1 MSYTTEK
8 GIQVRTYPNLCRFF
22 NYDEVRSVILGKNI
36 GDLFDILEDFITDR
50 KDEIEHG
57 GERILY
63 DLFGTPVLNKTQ
75 TNTSEQQE
83 EKYNKPPK
91 TPKELFE
98 KKEYQ
103 SIFPLLQD
111 RNSIK
116 SVPSLDLEG
125 LCNFLYK
132 ICIDTKC
139 IQHIHSEVSGITGKG
154 HLHLDLNQA
163 EEICNNL
170 YKDYRD
176 VECIQHIHSEVSSI
190 TGKGHL
196 HLSLDQA
203 YEIIIFCA
211 LFVWIRRIPEERDV
225 TQLKDHLN
233 LNTIEASE
241 QILKKTNE
249 IVIQEK
255 VKVLPYFQGQSCE
268 KPLNLE
274 LAVISNQLDVPVVVQ
289 LDSCPLLRHLGARE
303 KMLALTTDG
312 KVVTFLPR
320 FCAAQSQLILQ
331 HGSKLQPYD
340 DSKDFV
346 QLDEDDTVFF
356 GESQEYG
363 LLIAN
368 QEGTFISTKDR
379 FKGDPPKQ
387 KIVWLQGDLRDYAF
401 LDNNGN
407 YIGRTRKR
415 NWKNLLFFDISVGNG
430 IAVTADRRAIDAN
443 GNTLSHQAVAV
454 SCCGERYIILRIDGT
469 VLTDKGE
476 ISRPDFPAR
485 AVCADAYGYWIATE
499 NTLYCLYESE
509 ESLDYCIEEIS
520 RNNSGTVVYG
530 VLSNGSFCQLC

>member
-1 MSYTTEK
+1 MSYTTES

-98 KKEYQ
+98 QKEYQ
-103 SIFPLLQD
+103 SIFPLLQG
-111 RNSIK
+111 RNSSK
-116 SVPSLDLEG
+116 SVPSLDLEE

-154 HLHLDLNQA
+154 Q
-163 EEICNNL
+163 
-170 YKDYRD
+170 
-176 VECIQHIHSEVSSI
+176 
-190 TGKGHL
+190 L

-211 LFVWIRRIPEERDV
+211 LFVWIRRVPEERDV
-225 TQLKDHLN
+225 TRLKDHLN

-274 LAVISNQLDVPVVVQ
+274 LAVIFNQLDVPVVVQ
-289 LDSCPLLRHLGARE
+289 LDSCPLQRHLGAGE

-312 KVVTFLPR
+312 KVITFLPR

-331 HGSKLQPYD
+331 QGSKLQPYD

-379 FKGDPPKQ
+379 FKGDSPKQ

-443 GNTLSHQAVAV
+443 GKTLSHQAAAV

-476 ISRPDFPAR
+476 ISRPDFPVK